1 LLLSWYN
8 ILDLTKVNN
17 KKTEDKMQQHPN
29 DSSKYSKIMLEL
41 VHLRQTDY
49 DAFMDKLY
57 EALTGEF
64 RGAVHDAA
72 PQEEK
77 NQAIWTMIDHF
88 KRTEQYEKCANLKS
102 LAAEMKLIKP
112 EMEHA

>member
-1 LLLSWYN
+1 
-8 ILDLTKVNN
+8 
-17 KKTEDKMQQHPN
+17 MQQQPN

-72 PQEEK
+72 PPEEK

-88 KRTEQYEKCANLKS
+88 KKTEQYEKCANLKT
-102 LAAEMKLIKP
+102 LAAEMNITRP
-112 EMEHA
+112 ELEHA